1 MNNQHLF
8 GEILKTIGQG
18 ALCAMIFGTY
28 QQYNTNK
35 IMELNNQKVE
45 IQHRYFMNE
54 MENEHK
60 LFNEKLKHLEK
71 VVSQIEKQNG
81 VNN

>member
-1 MNNQHLF
+1 
-8 GEILKTIGQG
+8 
-18 ALCAMIFGTY
+18 
-28 QQYNTNK
+28 
-35 IMELNNQKVE
+35 
-45 IQHRYFMNE
+45 MNE